1 MLYSDLKARI
11 RDLVDDSE
19 AEFAKDDYLQSKVAI
34 AYDDLYN
41 KLRMTGAQFDESVVE
56 LINVPVGT
64 SDLGA
69 YFASGK
75 ELELLLNPSIDGF
88 DWKLTGL
95 DPTNYRTARLVSKVP
110 DVQAGQFITSFE
122 WRKGNLY
129 FTPITSAVDIRIRGE
144 FLFSALKAD
153 ADPIQAGINVGN
165 VIAYWTAALIG
176 IVRGNPQ
183 WEKSYQFKGD
193 SAFDDI
199 AIMLTKADQAKVQRV
214 GRTSRRRSRNR
225 GYIIR

>member
-11 RDLVDDSE
+11 KSLVEDDDG
-19 AEFAKDDYLQSKVAI
+19 EFATDSYLQPKVAM

-56 LINVPVGT
+56 LINVPAGT

-75 ELELLLNPSIDGF
+75 ELELLLNPSKNGF
-88 DWKLTGL
+88 DWKFTGL
-95 DPTNYRTARLVSKVP
+95 DSTNYRTVNLVSKIP
-110 DVQAGQFITSFE
+110 DVQAGQIIRSFE

-129 FTPITSAVDIRIRGE
+129 FTPITAAVDIRIRGE

-153 ADPIQAGINVGN
+153 ADPVQAGINVGN
-165 VIAYWTAALIG
+165 VLVYWTAALIG

-193 SAFDDI
+193 VAFDDI

-225 GYIIR
+225 GYTIR

>member
-11 RDLVDDSE
+11 RDLVEDSA
-19 AEFAKDDYLQSKVAI
+19 AEFATDDYLQNKVAM

-41 KLRMTGAQFDESVVE
+41 KLRMSGAQFDESVIE
-56 LINVPVGT
+56 LVNVPAGT

-75 ELELLLNPSIDGF
+75 ELELLLNPAHNGF
-88 DWKLTGL
+88 DWKLTGTDL
-95 DPTNYRTARLVSKVP
+95 TNYQPVALVEKIP
-110 DVQAGQFITSFE
+110 DVLPGQIITSYE

-129 FTPITSAVDIRIRGE
+129 FTPVTAAVDIRIRGE
-144 FLFSALKAD
+144 FLFSALKED
-153 ADPIQAGINVGN
+153 ANPIQAGINVGN
-165 VIAYWTAALIG
+165 VLTYWVSALIG

-193 SAFDDI
+193 LAFDDI
-199 AIMLTKADQAKVQRV
+199 AIMLTKANMAKVKRV
-214 GRTSRRRSRNR
+214 ARMSRRRSR
-225 GYIIR
+225 IR

>member
-1 MLYSDLKARI
+1 MLYSDLKARV
-11 RDLVDDSE
+11 RSLVEDPDSE
-19 AEFAKDDYLQSKVAI
+19 FTTDAYLQDKVAM

-56 LINVPVGT
+56 LTNVIAGA

-75 ELELLLNPSIDGF
+75 ELEMLLKPAQDGF

-95 DPTNYRTARLVSKVP
+95 DATNYRPARMVSKLP
-110 DVQAGQFITSFE
+110 DVQAGQLIRSFE

-129 FTPITSAVDIRIRGE
+129 FTPVTTAVDIRIRGE

-165 VIAYWTAALIG
+165 VLAYWTAALIG

-193 SAFDDI
+193 LAFDDI

-214 GRTSRRRSRNR
+214 GRTSRRRSRSR
-225 GYIIR
+225 GYSIR

>member
-11 RDLVDDSE
+11 RSLVEDDG
-19 AEFAKDDYLQSKVAI
+19 AEFSTDDYLQPKVAM

-56 LINVPVGT
+56 LTNVKAGL
-64 SDLGA
+64 SDLGD

-75 ELELLLNPSIDGF
+75 ELELLLNPKIF
-88 DWKLTGL
+88 EWKLTGQ
-95 DPTNYRTARLVSKVP
+95 DATNYTEARLVSKVP

-122 WRKGNLY
+122 WRKGNIY
-129 FTPITSAVDIRIRGE
+129 FTPITAAVDIRIRGE
-144 FLFSALKAD
+144 FLFSALKED
-153 ADPIQAGINVGN
+153 ANPIQAGINVGH
-165 VIAYWTAALIG
+165 VLVYWAASLIG

-193 SAFDDI
+193 VAFDDI

-214 GRTSRRRSRNR
+214 GRTSRRRLRNR
-225 GYIIR
+225 GYTIR